1 MFQKTTPT
9 GANFAL
15 QVLKPVFLLQKIIKQ
30 VRRWK
35 LLVTSPLRNGCS
47 HTFWRV
53 INLYVQT
60 EGNQNTS
67 PPKMPLWHIAGFE
80 LEALKKQQGQ
90 GHSAPPTAPQK
101 QEIKLPRGRGPPAAG
116 MKPFLPR
123 EPGTGGEKPVQTN
136 LVNLTLPSWPRPRP
150 SPAQH
155 DPSVLPTRHMLT
167 ASLSKRHEGFLLWSL
182 WGSVLL

>member
-1 MFQKTTPT
+1 MEVIGNLITEKR
-9 GANFAL
+9 L
-15 QVLKPVFLLQKIIKQ
+15 LSHVLA
-30 VRRWK
+30 
-35 LLVTSPLRNGCS
+35 C
-47 HTFWRV
+47 
-53 INLYVQT
+53 NLYVQT

-123 EPGTGGEKPVQTN
+123 EPGTGG
-136 LVNLTLPSWPRPRP
+136 
-150 SPAQH
+150 
-155 DPSVLPTRHMLT
+155 
-167 ASLSKRHEGFLLWSL
+167 
-182 WGSVLL
+182 